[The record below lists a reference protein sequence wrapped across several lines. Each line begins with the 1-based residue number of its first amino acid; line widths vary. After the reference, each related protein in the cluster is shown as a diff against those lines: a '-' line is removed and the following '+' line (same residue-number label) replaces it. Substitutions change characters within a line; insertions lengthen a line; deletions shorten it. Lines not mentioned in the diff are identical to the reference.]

1 MSKGAWL
8 LGGCAVLGLS
18 WSVGMLSFADAPSQA
33 VPETGVANAVSV
45 DLIAQAR
52 EAPEIGQWDRTSEDF
67 DSRKKRW
74 DDTLTFE
81 VDAGDISV
89 FDVVTPH
96 GDVVIV
102 GDDGDVIRVS
112 ARRVVRSSKEDKGA
126 THREG
131 FRPVARM
138 DGNVLAV
145 GVLRPEGK
153 NKRRPKHVKEA
164 FVDFTIAVPPR
175 LAERMGGMAGP
186 AIHVQSGHG
195 DVVAKGVRPDMLSLR
210 SGHGD
215 VAIAEITGDAELH
228 SGHGDIS
235 VTKSQL
241 GRFEAH
247 TGHGDIVS
255 SDVQGTAAIHTGHG
269 DVRLERVEGGVGAR
283 TGHGDVEVAWCAGS
297 VDLPPDTATC
307 PSSAGHSI
315 R

>member
-153 NKRRPKHVKEA
+153 EQAPPEAREGSVRRLHDRRPAATRRENGWHGWAGYTRAVRAWRCRREGCA
-164 FVDFTIAVPPR
+164 AGHAVP
-175 LAERMGGMAGP
+175 A
-186 AIHVQSGHG
+186 
-195 DVVAKGVRPDMLSLR
+195 
-210 SGHGD
+210 
-215 VAIAEITGDAELH
+215 
-228 SGHGDIS
+228 
-235 VTKSQL
+235 L
-241 GRFEAH
+241 GTR
-247 TGHGDIVS
+247 
-255 SDVQGTAAIHTGHG
+255 
-269 DVRLERVEGGVGAR
+269 
-283 TGHGDVEVAWCAGS
+283 
-297 VDLPPDTATC
+297 
-307 PSSAGHSI
+307 
-315 R
+315 